1 MWRFKLIVIFDVDGH
16 HFVAGRVPKAI
27 PVDIASYRLF
37 QGIGPYIPVSFSV
50 LLPVE
55 NADAWMCA
63 RQSEGFAFEA
73 ANLDSPAWKG
83 IAEALQSP
91 TEYITEK
98 WHHMTVAIADVF
110 MQSENR
116 GHRTC

>member
-1 MWRFKLIVIFDVDGH
+1 MWRFKLIVICDTDGN

-55 NADAWMCA
+55 NADAWMRA

-83 IAEALQSP
+83 VVHQLQSP
-91 TEYITEK
+91 MALLAEK
-98 WHHMTVAIADVF
+98 WHNATATLAAAF
-110 MQSENR
+110 RGSR
-116 GHRTC
+116 GHRTS